1 MIEIIR
7 LGFSLESDDPSMNWI
22 QMHIF
27 HRFLIAFCLLMVNG
41 CSHEPSRPPPD
52 EIQAELDHFGAKA
65 SYQPTALTK
74 GPEVTEQW
82 KNGSRTLDILFV
94 APEEPGSYPLVV
106 YLPGL
111 GQDAGSAPLWRDA
124 WVKGGFA
131 VLVVQQQRDAMA
143 LTHLS
148 AADRHDLK
156 SIGHEHF
163 SLNSLEGRIS
173 DVTYAI
179 RNLEERKRTAK
190 PPFSQA
196 RMDEI
201 AIVGFDLGAQTL
213 QAMLGEAVK
222 GLSLREPLPPI
233 QAALLL
239 SPHVDMAKGG
249 IHHRFE
255 SLNTP
260 LLVVTG
266 SDDHDPWGITSP
278 SVRSAPWQ
286 QAHAG
291 SKILLNLINGTHRQL
306 AGIDPQS
313 EKPEDQEEDPDEV
326 RHAEEEGQLFGKRG
340 RGGPNG
346 RATQFGDARRGF
358 GPGYDPR
365 HYGRQLAAIQKIS
378 TAFLGSVL
386 RKDKAAENWLRNEAP
401 GWLGS
406 AGQLKF
412 R

>member
-1 MIEIIR
+1 
-7 LGFSLESDDPSMNWI
+7 
-22 QMHIF
+22 MHTLR
-27 HRFLIAFCLLMVNG
+27 RFCFATWVLMVTG

-52 EIQAELDHFGAKA
+52 EIQSELDRFGAGA
-65 SYQPTALTK
+65 SYQPVGLTK
-74 GPEVTEQW
+74 GTEVIEQW
-82 KNGSRTLDILFV
+82 KNGTRTLEILFA
-94 APEEPGSYPLVV
+94 APEEPGRYPLVV

-131 VLVVQQQRDAMA
+131 VLVVQQTRDANA
-143 LTHLS
+143 LSHLS

-163 SLNSLEGRIS
+163 NLRSLEGRLS
-173 DVTYAI
+173 DVIFAI
-179 RNLEERKRTAK
+179 HGLEERKRQGKA
-190 PPFSQA
+190 PFSQA
-196 RMDEI
+196 RTDQI
-201 AIVGFDLGAQTL
+201 AIAGFDLGAQTL
-213 QAMLGEAVK
+213 QALLGEDIK
-222 GLSLREPLPPI
+222 GLTLHESPPQI

-239 SPHVDMAKGG
+239 SPHVDLAKGG
-249 IHHRFE
+249 IQHRFTA
-255 SLNTP
+255 LTTP

-266 SDDHDPWGITSP
+266 SDDHDPWGMTSP

-286 QAHAG
+286 QAHPG
-291 SKILLNLINGTHRQL
+291 QKTLLNLNNGTHRQL
-306 AGIDPQS
+306 AGIDPKS

-326 RHAEEEGQLFGKRG
+326 RHAEEGEDGMLFGKRG
-340 RGGPNG
+340 HGGSKG
-346 RATQFGDARRGF
+346 RTTQFGDARRGF

-378 TAFLGSVL
+378 TAFLNAIL
-386 RKDKAAENWLRNEAP
+386 KKDAGAENWLRNEAP
-401 GWLGS
+401 AWLGS

>member
-1 MIEIIR
+1 MHTIR
-7 LGFSLESDDPSMNWI
+7 L
-22 QMHIF
+22 
-27 HRFLIAFCLLMVNG
+27 FLISLSALMMNG

-52 EIQAELDHFGAKA
+52 EIQSELDHFSARAG
-65 SYQPTALTK
+65 YQPPGLTK
-74 GPEVTEQW
+74 GPEITEHW
-82 KNGSRTLDILFV
+82 KNGPRNLDILFQ
-94 APEEPGSYPLVV
+94 APEDPGTYPLVV

-131 VLVVQQQRDAMA
+131 VLVVQHSSDASA
-143 LTHLS
+143 LNHLS
-148 AADRHDLK
+148 QADRHDLK

-163 SLNSLEGRIS
+163 SLRALEGRVS
-173 DVTYAI
+173 DVAFALNT
-179 RNLEERKRTAK
+179 LEERRRAGKT
-190 PPFSQA
+190 PFSQV
-196 RMDEI
+196 RSDQI
-201 AIVGFDLGAQTL
+201 AIAGFDLGAQTL
-213 QAMLGEAVK
+213 QAILGEQVK
-222 GLSLREPLPPI
+222 GLSFQQTVPPI

-249 IHHRFE
+249 ITHRFDAL
-255 SLNTP
+255 SLP
-260 LLVVTG
+260 LLVITG
-266 SDDHDPWGITSP
+266 SDDHDPWGMTSP

-286 QAHAG
+286 QAQPGH
-291 SKILLNLINGTHRQL
+291 KYLLNLVNGTHRQL
-306 AGIDPQS
+306 AGIDPKS

-326 RHAEEEGQLFGKRG
+326 RHAEEEDGSMFGKRG

-378 TAFLGSVL
+378 TAFLSGAL
-386 RKDKAAENWLRNEAP
+386 RKDKAAEDWIRNEAS

-406 AGQLKF
+406 AGQIKF

>member
-1 MIEIIR
+1 
-7 LGFSLESDDPSMNWI
+7 
-22 QMHIF
+22 
-27 HRFLIAFCLLMVNG
+27 MVTG

-52 EIQAELDHFGAKA
+52 EIQSELDRFGAGA
-65 SYQPTALTK
+65 SYQPVGLTK
-74 GPEVTEQW
+74 GTEVIEQW
-82 KNGSRTLDILFV
+82 KNGSRTLDILYT
-94 APEEPGSYPLVV
+94 APEEPGRYPLVV

-131 VLVVQQQRDAMA
+131 VLVVQQTRDANA
-143 LTHLS
+143 LSHLS

-163 SLNSLEGRIS
+163 NLRSLEGRLS
-173 DVTYAI
+173 DVIFAI
-179 RNLEERKRTAK
+179 HGLEERKRQGKA
-190 PPFSQA
+190 PFSQA
-196 RMDEI
+196 RTDQI
-201 AIVGFDLGAQTL
+201 AIAGFDLGAQTL
-213 QAMLGEAVK
+213 QALLGEDIK
-222 GLSLREPLPPI
+222 GLTLHESPPQI

-239 SPHVDMAKGG
+239 SPHVDLAKGG
-249 IHHRFE
+249 IQHRFTA
-255 SLNTP
+255 LTTP

-266 SDDHDPWGITSP
+266 SDDHDPWGMTSP

-286 QAHAG
+286 QAHPG
-291 SKILLNLINGTHRQL
+291 QKILLNLNNGTHRQL
-306 AGIDPQS
+306 AGIDPKS

-326 RHAEEEGQLFGKRG
+326 RHAEEGEDGMLFGKRG
-340 RGGPNG
+340 HGGSKG
-346 RATQFGDARRGF
+346 RTTQFGDARRGF

-378 TAFLGSVL
+378 TAFLNAIL
-386 RKDKAAENWLRNEAP
+386 KKDAGAENWLRNEAP
-401 GWLGS
+401 AWLGS